1 VSRLATRVLL
11 ALCAGFVAGPA
22 LAEYPEQPITVVN
35 PNSAGGGTDVG
46 IRTWAPYVEE
56 CLGGNAS
63 LVPVAMPGAASA
75 VGIAELAKA
84 APDGYTIGVTN
95 MPNMVTNG
103 LAHEVP
109 FSIDSFEFIGN
120 IVGVRSTLN
129 VRQDSPF
136 ETLEDAIAHI
146 EASSGP
152 INVGMGGVGA
162 DDHLVGLQLEKML
175 GADFNFIPFGSGADA
190 RNALL
195 GGQVEFSMMS
205 NTEAAGFREEIRP
218 LAVAS
223 TERTPLFPDAPTFI
237 EKGYDLVGGST
248 HVISAP
254 KGFPQEALQK
264 WRDCVAQAAANP
276 DFLQEAETRSL
287 SLNIMDAAATEAFV
301 REQSQLLTDL
311 WESDPWIQQ

>member
-1 VSRLATRVLL
+1 M
-11 ALCAGFVAGPA
+11 
-22 LAEYPEQPITVVN
+22 N

-46 IRTWAPYVEE
+46 IRTWTPYVEE
-56 CLGGNAS
+56 CLGDGAS
-63 LVPVAMPGAASA
+63 LAPVAMPGAASA
-75 VGIAELAKA
+75 IGIAELAKA

-109 FSIDSFEFIGN
+109 FSIESFVYIGN

-136 ETLEDAIAHI
+136 ETLADAIAHI
-146 EASSGP
+146 EASGGP
-152 INVGMGGVGA
+152 INVGMGGIGA
-162 DDHLVGLQLEKML
+162 DDHLVGLQLEQML

-205 NTEAAGFREEIRP
+205 NTEAAGFRDEIRP
-218 LAVAS
+218 LAVAA
-223 TERTPLFPDAPTFI
+223 TERTPLFPDTPTFA
-237 EKGYDLVGGST
+237 EHGYDLVGGST

-254 KGFPQEALQK
+254 KGFPEEALQQ
-264 WRDCVAQAAANP
+264 WRACVAQAAADP
-276 DFLQEAETRSL
+276 DFLQDAKTRSL
-287 SLNIMDAAATEAFV
+287 SLSIMDAAATEAFV
-301 REQSQLLTDL
+301 REQAQLLTEL
-311 WESDPWIQQ
+311 WQSSPWIE